1 MDKAAVEKAVREAE
15 SHRDEDQ
22 KRRESIE
29 AKNQLDSI
37 VYATEKLVQ
46 ENGDKV
52 PASEK
57 AAVEAA
63 IADAKKV
70 LETQSSDTEAMKKAV
85 QDVQKASYKI
95 AEALYK
101 TAAPEGGTP
110 GAAPGAGAPG
120 GASAKAD
127 DVIDAE
133 VVEEKK

>member
-1 MDKAAVEKAVREAE
+1 MDKGDVEKAVREAE
-15 SHRDEDQ
+15 SHRDEDH
-22 KRRESIE
+22 KRREAIE
-29 AKNQLDSI
+29 AKNQLDSL

-57 AAVEAA
+57 SAVEAA

-70 LETQSSDTEAMKKAV
+70 LETKSGDTEALKKAA

-101 TAAPEGGTP
+101 TAPPAGDAP
-110 GAAPGAGAPG
+110 GAAPGAGPSPSG
-120 GASAKAD
+120 KSD